1 MNDFVFQCSI
11 GSYSLMRIKKEMED
25 SGKQQIEG
33 YQLLKFIDNKL
44 YGVLEGPPNTY
55 FENGFFN
62 FVIIY
67 ENGYPLVKFPKFY
80 FLSKIF
86 HPNVDEFGL
95 VCEEMYAHPALVVD
109 KIIITIQSILD
120 DPNIEEVLNESAAKL
135 YKENIKEY
143 ENIVRKYTSEYANFE
158 TIQKELKKI
167 NCKMELNN

>member
-1 MNDFVFQCSI
+1 M
-11 GSYSLMRIKKEMED
+11 
-25 SGKQQIEG
+25 
-33 YQLLKFIDNKL
+33 LKFIDNKL

-55 FENGFFN
+55 FEKGFFQ

-67 ENGYPLVKFPKFY
+67 ESGYPLGNSIKFY
-80 FLSKIF
+80 FQTKIF

-95 VCEEMYAHPALVVD
+95 VCAEMYAHPALTVD
-109 KIIITIQSILD
+109 KIIMTIQSMLD
-120 DPNIEEVLNESAAKL
+120 DPNIEEVLNVGAAKL

-158 TIQKELKKI
+158 TIQKELIKI